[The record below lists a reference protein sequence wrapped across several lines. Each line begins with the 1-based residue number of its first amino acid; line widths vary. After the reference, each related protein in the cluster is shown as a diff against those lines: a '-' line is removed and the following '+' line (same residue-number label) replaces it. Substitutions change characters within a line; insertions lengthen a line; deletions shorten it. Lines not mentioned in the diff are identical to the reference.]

1 MSFLGSIGHLMQ
13 GSGLTSLFEQIYAEQ
28 SVQPILSGKEM
39 SRGTRAHTLLYGTL
53 MGIIVSKVL
62 AIEMDTVSS
71 YTENCEQ
78 SLML

>member
-1 MSFLGSIGHLMQ
+1 
-13 GSGLTSLFEQIYAEQ
+13 
-28 SVQPILSGKEM
+28 M

-53 MGIIVSKVL
+53 MGIIVSKVF

-78 SLML
+78 SPML